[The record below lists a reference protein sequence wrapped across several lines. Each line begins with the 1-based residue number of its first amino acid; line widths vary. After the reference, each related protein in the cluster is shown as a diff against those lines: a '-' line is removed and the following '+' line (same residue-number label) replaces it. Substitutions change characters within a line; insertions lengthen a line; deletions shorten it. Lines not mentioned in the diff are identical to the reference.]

1 MNNPLGAGKPYFI
14 SVLITFIRIH
24 SFSFHDEFII
34 EEVKHAVTMHFL
46 YVF

>member
-24 SFSFHDEFII
+24 SFSFQDVFII
-34 EEVKHAVTMHFL
+34 EEVVYAVDMHFL
-46 YVF
+46 YK